1 MMQRNLLRRRPPTT
15 ESRQSCNQR
24 GRRGGDDHDEDDD
37 QDLYYYGF
45 VEISDTQVAMKC
57 NDVQPTRGHHEDG
70 ATNEPAR
77 DEDCGDDGDEDFA
90 RYESPRYHPC

>member
-77 DEDCGDDGDEDFA
+77 DEDCGGDGDEDFA

>member
-1 MMQRNLLRRRPPTT
+1 MMRRNLLGRRPPTT
-15 ESRQSCNQR
+15 ESRQSCNQQ

-37 QDLYYYGF
+37 QDLYYYGL
-45 VEISDTQVAMKC
+45 VDISDTQVAMKC

>member
-1 MMQRNLLRRRPPTT
+1 MMQRNLLGRRPPTT

-24 GRRGGDDHDEDDD
+24 GRCGDDHDEDDD

-45 VEISDTQVAMKC
+45 VDISDTQVAMKC